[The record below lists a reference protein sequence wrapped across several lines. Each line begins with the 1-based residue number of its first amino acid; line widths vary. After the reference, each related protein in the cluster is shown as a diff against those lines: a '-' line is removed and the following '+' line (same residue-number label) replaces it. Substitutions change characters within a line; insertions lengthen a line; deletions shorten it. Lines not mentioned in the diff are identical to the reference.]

1 MLQYFY
7 QTQTREESK
16 VNCFNVLKYS
26 LFAAYL
32 MAIGSASI
40 AAQASSDAVS
50 SSSASDL
57 EVPLRDIRRFTTVI
71 AQIKNN
77 YVEPIQD
84 DKLFDNAIRGLLSNL
99 DPHSRYLDP
108 DDLKQLDVEVS
119 GQLAGIGVE
128 LTSDENGDIRVI
140 SPLDDSPAD
149 KAGIKAGDI
158 FLKIDNS
165 VVNNMSLIE
174 ASKKIQ
180 GKKGTSVALELL
192 RPGVKKVIKLNIVRD
207 IVKVNHVKSS
217 LIDGDYGYIRIPRF
231 NEAAAADTL
240 KAIKELRQKSG
251 DKLKGLILDLR
262 NNTGG
267 LLKSAVDITDLF
279 LDADKLK
286 GNKKIVYTKGRE
298 PGDKVEINAT
308 KKDATGGVP
317 VVVLINQGSAS
328 SSEIVAGALQDHQRA
343 VILGTKSFGKG
354 SVQTILPV
362 DDKSAISL
370 TTSLY
375 YTPLGRSIQAKGI
388 KPDVQ
393 VEDIKIAHSDPNQD
407 GFSYRE
413 EDLAGHFDNAQ
424 SKESVDGKNKE
435 EKTQVGTLEKKDE
448 IAEKDLAHKDFQ
460 LYSALNLLK
469 GLQAV
474 KK

>member
-1 MLQYFY
+1 MTCLA
-7 QTQTREESK
+7 S
-16 VNCFNVLKYS
+16 VS
-26 LFAAYL
+26 H
-32 MAIGSASI
+32 SSI
-40 AAQASSDAVS
+40 AALES
-50 SSSASDL
+50 SSPPAASSDL

-71 AQIKNN
+71 AQIKSN

-119 GQLAGIGVE
+119 GQLAGIGVD

-140 SPLDDSPAD
+140 APLDDSPAQ

-158 FLKIDNS
+158 ILKIDNS
-165 VVNNMSLIE
+165 VVNNMSLME

-180 GKKGTSVALELL
+180 GKKGVPVALELL
-192 RPGVKKVIKLNIVRD
+192 RPGVRKVIKLNIVRD
-207 IVKVNHVKSS
+207 MVKVNRVKSK
-217 LIDGDYGYIRIPRF
+217 LVEGGYGYVRIPRF
-231 NEAAAADTL
+231 NEAAATDTL
-240 KAIKELRQKSG
+240 KAVKELKEKAAG
-251 DKLKGLILDLR
+251 GNLNGLILDLR

-267 LLKSAVDITDLF
+267 LLNSAVDVTNIF
-279 LDADKLK
+279 LDSDKLK

-298 PGDKVEINAT
+298 AGDKVEINAT
-308 KKDATGGVP
+308 KKDVTGGIP
-317 VVVLINQGSAS
+317 LVVLINGGSAS

-343 VILGTKSFGKG
+343 VILGSKSFGKG

-388 KPDVQ
+388 KPDVR
-393 VEDIKIAHSDPNQD
+393 VEDIKVAKSTPDQD

-424 SKESVDGKNKE
+424 NKKVVEGKNKE
-435 EKTQVGTLEKKDE
+435 EKTQVNALDEKKDE
-448 IAEKDLAHKDFQ
+448 ITEKDLAQTDFQ
-460 LYSALNLLK
+460 LYSAVNLLK
-469 GLQAV
+469 GLKAV
-474 KK
+474 KR